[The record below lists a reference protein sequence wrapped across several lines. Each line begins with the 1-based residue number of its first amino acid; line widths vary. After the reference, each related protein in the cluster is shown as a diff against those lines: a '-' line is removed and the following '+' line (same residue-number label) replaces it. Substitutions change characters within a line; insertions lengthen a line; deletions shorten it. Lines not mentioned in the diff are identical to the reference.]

1 MTLREYC
8 QINEDAQFDVLERQG
23 VLLAEQET
31 AFSSIRLYGVAGFY
45 VEVHHHHHFN
55 VITKL
60 EAFATT
66 QKLDRWLDNISIDNL
81 FQ

>member
-1 MTLREYC
+1 MTLSEYC
-8 QINEDAQFDVLERQG
+8 RKSEDAQFDLLERQG

-31 AFSSIRLYGVAGFY
+31 AFSTIRLYEVAGFY

-60 EAFATT
+60 QAFTT
-66 QKLDRWLDNISIDNL
+66 TKKLDRWLENISIDSL

>member
-1 MTLREYC
+1 MTLSEYG

-23 VLLAEQET
+23 TLLAEQET
-31 AFSSIRLYGVAGFY
+31 AFSSVRLYEVAGFY

-66 QKLDRWLDNISIDNL
+66 DKLDHWLEGISIDGL
-81 FQ
+81 FH